1 MKRRETIRSRP
12 TIADMARA
20 FGPVD
25 TPLAQ
30 LAKGY
35 VAADGETGG
44 PVTQTTGGRW
54 IELAP
59 ALEGLA
65 IAWRRILAHYRVEID
80 VTPLDRLASAL
91 ARGELIP
98 QALVAECQAT
108 VTALKRAYRRMDG
121 PTVKSLCNT
130 TIIEILLADT
140 PNTERKAA

>member
-25 TPLAQ
+25 RPLAQ

-35 VAADGETGG
+35 VAANGETGA
-44 PVTQTTGGRW
+44 PVTQNIDGRW

-65 IAWRRILAHYRVEID
+65 IAWRRVLAHYRVEID
-80 VTPLDRLASAL
+80 VAPLDRLAGAL
-91 ARGELIP
+91 ARGEEIP

-108 VTALKRAYRRMDG
+108 VVALKRAFRKMG
-121 PTVKSLCNT
+121 AHEVKSICNT
-130 TIIEILLADT
+130 VSIGILLADT